1 MRPPGSMK
9 YPDTPVAAGAGAD
22 AAEGPA
28 RLRLSPSLSR
38 LPAADATARSA
49 SSPAALPASSSAGAS
64 ATSAPAA
71 PAAAPVTARNPAPPA
86 LSSPPLSADAS
97 PSAPIRPPSAS
108 AEPQAATG
116 PITQVRDLVQSA
128 PLLPVTLALGG
139 VAALASLGW
148 LIERRR
154 NRHEQDSILWAGIQT
169 SNPVTPVNSSIVTR
183 VPTLDDI
190 LPDSPNP
197 AESARAIYVTAIG
210 ETTSRREATLID
222 LHQLDKKL
230 RRRIDRGD
238 KNAAVLLLQQHLVDF
253 RYTSPWVFL
262 ELRELYLE
270 LDLQKEWDV
279 ARDAFRDRFGQNA
292 PQWGAPSSA
301 DATLLDDPQLCAGL
315 TAQWPY
321 RPARMWILRWMLG
334 EHDMRVKAM
343 GPPQLPLGV
352 YRDLMTV
359 DRLLDDVMMASSAYH
374 DTIQS

>member
-1 MRPPGSMK
+1 MRPPGSMQSDAP
-9 YPDTPVAAGAGAD
+9 PDANASGAESPD
-22 AAEGPA
+22 APA
-28 RLRLSPSLSR
+28 RLRLSPSLAR
-38 LPAADATARSA
+38 VPATDRAAPDSA
-49 SSPAALPASSSAGAS
+49 PGAPSGAPSGAASGTSSSTPS
-64 ATSAPAA
+64 STSSGPTG
-71 PAAAPVTARNPAPPA
+71 PVTPVTARNPAPTGAAPAETSPVAPPA
-86 LSSPPLSADAS
+86 LAAS
-97 PSAPIRPPSAS
+97 PSGAL
-108 AEPQAATG
+108 Q
-116 PITQVRDLVQSA
+116 QVRDVVQSA

-139 VAALASLGW
+139 VALLASLGW
-148 LIERRR
+148 LLERRR
-154 NRHEQDSILWAGIQT
+154 NRHEQDSILWAGVQT

-222 LHQLDKKL
+222 LHQLEKKL

-292 PQWGAPSSA
+292 PLWTAPSSS

-334 EHDMRVKAM
+334 EHDMRVRAM